1 MSGLFLGVDGGQSS
15 TTAVIGDQTGRVLGS
30 GRGGPCNHVG
40 KAEGRERFVT
50 AISGSVGAA
59 CASAGL
65 NAGSVRFRHAF
76 FGLSGGPE
84 QRREILETLVRADAI
99 SITHDGLVALA
110 GAHGGEPGIITIAG
124 TGSIS
129 FGRNAQGRQARAGG
143 WGYIYGDEGG
153 GFDIVR
159 QAVRASLRA
168 EEGWGPPTS
177 LRARLLEATGEKLA
191 DCLLHQ
197 LYGSAYPRATVA
209 RMAPLV
215 DEAAIEGDAVAREIL
230 SGAAQA
236 LASYTAAVR
245 QQLFVPGEPVAIAG
259 IGGVFGSRL
268 LCETYRILVQLEA
281 GCVLREPRYPPAVGA
296 LIEAW
301 RAEGLKVRP
310 VGVA

>member
-191 DCLLHQ
+191 DGLLHQ

-268 LCETYRILVQLEA
+268 LCETYRILVQLEE